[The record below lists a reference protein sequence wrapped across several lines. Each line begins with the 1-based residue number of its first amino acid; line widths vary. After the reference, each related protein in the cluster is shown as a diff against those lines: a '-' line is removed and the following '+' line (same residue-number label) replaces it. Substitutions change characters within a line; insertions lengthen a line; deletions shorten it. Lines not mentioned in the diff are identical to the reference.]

1 MYIDQIVKIVLDVM
15 LFNDFINLLKSLII
29 VKFCKLTL
37 KKILIYE

>member
-1 MYIDQIVKIVLDVM
+1 MYIGQIVKIVLDVM